1 MAESFRSTRAVRFGA
16 FTADLRTGEVHK
28 DGRKVKLQEKP
39 FQILAALVECP
50 GEVVTR
56 QELRERLWP
65 ADTFVDF
72 DHSLKTAVSKVREA
86 LGDSAEHPRFIET
99 LARRGYRFIAPVE
112 TAGPL
117 RPGGRS
123 QGGRIM
129 LAVLPFENL
138 SGDPTEDYFSD
149 GMTEEMIAQLGSLC
163 PTRLGVIARTS
174 SMKYKRSGKGID
186 QIGRELNVHYVLE
199 GSVRRAG
206 TRVRITA
213 QLVQVCDQ
221 AQLWGA
227 SYERDLGD
235 ILKLQSQVAQ
245 AIAQEIRVKLPADEE
260 IRLAGTRL
268 IRPEAYVSYLK
279 GRHYCNTRTV
289 AGILKAISCFRQAIE
304 KDPAHALAHSGLADA
319 YRVLAVFGLMPPRK
333 AMPQANAA
341 ALKALEI
348 DSQRAEAHT
357 SLAGVRFR
365 FDWDWA
371 GSEIEFK
378 RALELNPSYAEAHR
392 TYAIY
397 LQAMGQLDEA
407 IATTQRAQQ
416 LDPLSLLMKTAAG
429 WAYYFGRHYDRAIEH
444 FREALELDADFLP
457 ALHNLGRAYAQKG
470 MRREAI
476 AALERAADLSGRE
489 VLHLSALGY
498 AYARVGDGKSTHGLL
513 NELHTLAKQRYVSP
527 YDVATVYAGLGD
539 KDRSLEWLG
548 KAHKAHSSRLVLL
561 NTDPV
566 LDGLRSDP
574 RFKELL
580 KLMGLIPADSSRGA
594 DLRSVPHLSPV
605 QSDRPPVTQ

>member
-1 MAESFRSTRAVRFGA
+1 
-16 FTADLRTGEVHK
+16 
-28 DGRKVKLQEKP
+28 VKLQEKP

-117 RPGGRS
+117 PPGGRS

-279 GRHYCNTRTV
+279 GRHTV
-289 AGILKAISCFRQAIE
+289 
-304 KDPAHALAHSGLADA
+304 
-319 YRVLAVFGLMPPRK
+319 
-333 AMPQANAA
+333 
-341 ALKALEI
+341 
-348 DSQRAEAHT
+348 T
-357 SLAGVRFR
+357 
-365 FDWDWA
+365 
-371 GSEIEFK
+371 
-378 RALELNPSYAEAHR
+378 
-392 TYAIY
+392 
-397 LQAMGQLDEA
+397 
-407 IATTQRAQQ
+407 
-416 LDPLSLLMKTAAG
+416 
-429 WAYYFGRHYDRAIEH
+429 
-444 FREALELDADFLP
+444 
-457 ALHNLGRAYAQKG
+457 
-470 MRREAI
+470 
-476 AALERAADLSGRE
+476 
-489 VLHLSALGY
+489 
-498 AYARVGDGKSTHGLL
+498 
-513 NELHTLAKQRYVSP
+513 
-527 YDVATVYAGLGD
+527 
-539 KDRSLEWLG
+539 
-548 KAHKAHSSRLVLL
+548 
-561 NTDPV
+561 PV
-566 LDGLRSDP
+566 P
-574 RFKELL
+574 
-580 KLMGLIPADSSRGA
+580 
-594 DLRSVPHLSPV
+594 
-605 QSDRPPVTQ
+605 